1 MSNQYFPPVKGFGDT
16 HRSDPPTDSRHAAP
30 RVLVV
35 DDDPGVQLLMSET
48 LAEAGF
54 NVSVAASGPE
64 AIEGCPAFIPDL
76 VLLDINMPLM
86 DGITACAEIR
96 KHNERDFPII
106 MVTSVDDAVSIQRA
120 FDAGATDFILK
131 PVNWPLFQRRLDSIL
146 VEWKRSRELDESNQ
160 RVRLLERV
168 APEQVMFERFSQNR

>member
-1 MSNQYFPPVKGFGDT
+1 MSNQYFASVKGFGVTD
-16 HRSDPPTDSRHAAP
+16 RSDPPAVTKQAAP

-64 AIEGCPAFIPDL
+64 AIEICPAFMPDL
-76 VLLDINMPLM
+76 ILLDINMPSM
-86 DGITACAEIR
+86 DGIVACAEIR

-106 MVTSVDDAVSIQRA
+106 MVTSVDDADSIQRA

-131 PVNWPLFQRRLDSIL
+131 PVNWPLFQRRLGSVLTD
-146 VEWKRSRELDESNQ
+146 W
-160 RVRLLERV
+160 
-168 APEQVMFERFSQNR
+168 NRAQEF